1 MSAWEVAV
9 ELCTLAAKTGELMA
23 TSAVA
28 ATAALRASDVIL
40 FIVRP
45 FVDYCYFIIHLLAI
59 RKIDWSAE
67 LSRIR

>member
-1 MSAWEVAV
+1 MSTWEVAV
-9 ELCTLAAKTGELMA
+9 TPCTLVAKTGELTA

-45 FVDYCYFIIHLLAI
+45 LVDYCYLIIHLLAI
-59 RKIDWSAE
+59 RKIGWSVE
-67 LSRIR
+67 